1 MRKILLGILIC
12 AIPSKQIYSQSSLD
26 VATLGVGLAAML
38 IGSALAEEEIAEQLE
53 EFAVDHLLETDI
65 QGTFQLVLVQRQ
77 FNNKN
82 GKANS
87 TAYTFLVTQFN
98 PNTQQ
103 IIDKQI
109 LLLLIRNRVSN
120 EFGMSSKPY
129 IWIEMN
135 SQEWRSLVSSS
146 ITTFGPSLIKGN
158 KTFIYDKINSNET
171 PDISISNLDSKLDL
185 GRLSE
190 TSLDMRILTDR
201 LDKINREMLKYDL
214 GGDSYVV
221 KDLTLDGEKIK
232 LFVNEDRVGIYSTS
246 LDSHSILKL
255 KDLIYLNAFMAN

>member
-1 MRKILLGILIC
+1 VKKILLGILIC
-12 AIPSKQIYSQSSLD
+12 AIPSKQIHAQSELE
-26 VATLGVGLAAML
+26 VAALGVGLAALL

-82 GKANS
+82 GRANS
-87 TAYTFLVTQFN
+87 TAFTFLITQFD
-98 PNTQQ
+98 PNTQL
-103 IIDKQI
+103 ITDKKI

-120 EFGMSSKPY
+120 EFGLSLKPY

-135 SQEWRSLVSSS
+135 SQEWRSLISSS
-146 ITTFGPSLIKGN
+146 ITSFGPSLIKGD
-158 KTFIYDKINSNET
+158 KTFIYDKIKSNET
-171 PDISISNLDSKLDL
+171 PDISISKMDSKLDL

-201 LDKINREMLKYDL
+201 LDKINKEMLKYDL
-214 GGDSYVV
+214 GDDSYVV
-221 KDLTLDGEKIK
+221 KDLILDNEKLKI
-232 LFVNEDRVGIYSTS
+232 FVNEDRVGIYSSS

-255 KDLIYLNAFMAN
+255 KDLIYLNAFITN